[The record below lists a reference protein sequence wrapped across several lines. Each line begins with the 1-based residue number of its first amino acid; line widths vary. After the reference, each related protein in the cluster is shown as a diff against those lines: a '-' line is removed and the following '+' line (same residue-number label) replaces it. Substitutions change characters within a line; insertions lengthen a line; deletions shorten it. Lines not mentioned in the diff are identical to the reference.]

1 MATFQFKEYSVYYES
16 YGEGKPLI
24 ILNGIMMSTVS
35 WQSFVKSF
43 SQYNRLILVDMLDQG
58 NSSKLV
64 GQKYDQSLQVEVI
77 KGLVDHLKL
86 DKVYLFGISYGG
98 EVAMKFALAYQQR
111 VERLLLFNT
120 TAKTSPWLREIGYAW
135 NKAAA
140 DGEAYYSTTIPT
152 IYSPQFFAKN
162 AAWIEQRKSIL
173 VPLFSNPAFTDAM
186 IRLTNSAEFHDV
198 AQDVHKI
205 SVPTLIVG
213 CENDY
218 ITPIAEQQF
227 LVSQIPHAQFVIIP
241 DSGHASMYEKPYLFT
256 SLVLG
261 YVLADHVTFKIG

>member
-1 MATFQFKEYSVYYES
+1 MATFQFREHTIYYES

-64 GQKYDQSLQVEVI
+64 GKTYDQSLQVEVI
-77 KGLVDHLKL
+77 KALVDHLHLEKIF
-86 DKVYLFGISYGG
+86 LFGISYGG
-98 EVAMKFALAYQQR
+98 EVAMRFALEYQQR

-120 TAKTSPWLREIGYAW
+120 TAKTSLWLKEIGYAW

-152 IYSPQFFAKN
+152 IYSPQFFTKN
-162 AAWIEQRKSIL
+162 AAWMEQRKSIL
-173 VPLFSNPAFTDAM
+173 IPLFSNPAFSEAM
-186 IRLTNSAEFHDV
+186 IRLTNSAEYHDV
-198 AQDVHKI
+198 AQDIHKI
-205 SVPTLIVG
+205 LVPTLVVG

-218 ITPIAEQQF
+218 ITPLAEQRF
-227 LVSQIPHAQFVIIP
+227 LADQIPNAQLVVIP

>member
-1 MATFQFKEYSVYYES
+1 MATFEFKEYSIYYES
-16 YGEGKPLI
+16 YGKGKPLI

-64 GQKYDQSLQVEVI
+64 DKSYDQSLQVEVV
-77 KGLVDHLKL
+77 KALVDHLKL
-86 DKVYLFGISYGG
+86 DKIYLFGISYGG
-98 EVAMKFALAYQQR
+98 EVAMKFALEHQDR

-135 NKAAA
+135 NKAAT
-140 DGEAYYSTTIPT
+140 DGGAYYSTTIPT
-152 IYSPQFFAKN
+152 IYSPQFFTKN

-173 VPLFSNPAFTDAM
+173 IPLFSNPAFSEAM

-198 AQDVHKI
+198 AEDVHKI
-205 SVPTLIVG
+205 LVPTLIVG

-218 ITPIAEQQF
+218 ITPLGEQHY
-227 LVSQIPHAQFVIIP
+227 LASQIPDAQLIVIP

-261 YVLADHVTFKIG
+261 FVLADHVTFKIG

>member
-24 ILNGIMMSTVS
+24 ILNGIMMSMVS

-152 IYSPQFFAKN
+152 ILLPSVFCEECRLDRATKIYFDS
-162 AAWIEQRKSIL
+162 
-173 VPLFSNPAFTDAM
+173 AF
-186 IRLTNSAEFHDV
+186 
-198 AQDVHKI
+198 
-205 SVPTLIVG
+205 
-213 CENDY
+213 
-218 ITPIAEQQF
+218 
-227 LVSQIPHAQFVIIP
+227 
-241 DSGHASMYEKPYLFT
+241 
-256 SLVLG
+256 
-261 YVLADHVTFKIG
+261 